1 MSDFPSDWE
10 TKTVGE
16 VCRLQN
22 GRAFKPTDWSRSGL
36 PIVRIQNLNNADAP
50 FNHFDGEVEPR
61 HIIDSGQLLFAWS
74 GTPGTSFGAHIWN
87 GGRAVLN
94 QHIFKVEID
103 EAALDKRFVRFAL
116 NQRLSTFIEKAHGG
130 VGLGHI
136 TKGKFEGTELGIPP
150 LDVQRRIVAKLDELL
165 VLTRA
170 AREQL
175 EAVPALVEQYRQS
188 VLAAAFRGD
197 LTADWRKK
205 NPDVEPASKLLE
217 RIRIERRQKWEAAE
231 LAKLKAKGKSPKDDK
246 WKSKYVEPEPVDT
259 SDLPDLPPSWAWT
272 SLESITHEADGIVDG
287 PFGSHLKSADYV
299 SDGPV
304 VVRLGNLG
312 VGVFKDG
319 DLARVPRE
327 KFDQLIRHE
336 VVAGDLIV
344 SALAEPVGRCCEA
357 PAALGKAIVKADCV
371 RVRPVAAISRNFVMW
386 SLNSPGSLARAA
398 GAGHGLGRVRM
409 NLSDIRARAVPL
421 APAAEQAE
429 LMRGLRSTLDG
440 ANGGKMVA
448 FDLLLNVDSF
458 ERALLAKAFRGELV
472 T

>member
-1 MSDFPSDWE
+1 MTPYM
-10 TKTVGE
+10 
-16 VCRLQN
+16 
-22 GRAFKPTDWSRSGL
+22 RAANVT
-36 PIVRIQNLNNADAP
+36 
-50 FNHFDGEVEPR
+50 
-61 HIIDSGQLLFAWS
+61 
-74 GTPGTSFGAHIWN
+74 WN
-87 GGRAVLN
+87 GVDVSDVKEMDFTPKEQAIYRLEAGDILLSEASGSAAEVGKPAIWREEIPGACFQNTLIRVRSKGPLPEFLHYHFLN
-94 QHIFKVEID
+94 DAKSG
-103 EAALDKRFVRFAL
+103 RFATAGKGIGI
-116 NQRLSTFIEKAHGG
+116 NH
-130 VGLGHI
+130 LGADRMSSWPL
-136 TKGKFEGTELGIPP
+136 TLPP
-150 LDVQRRIVAKLDELL
+150 IDVQRRIVAKLDELL
-165 VLTRA
+165 AQSRA

-197 LTADWRKK
+197 LTADWRQK

-259 SDLPDLPPSWAWT
+259 SDLPELPSSWVWT
-272 SLESITHEADGIVDG
+272 SLESITQEADGIVDG
-287 PFGSHLKSADYV
+287 PFGSHLKSVDYV

-319 DLARVPRE
+319 DLARVPAE

-336 VVAGDLIV
+336 VVAGDLVV
-344 SALAEPVGRCCEA
+344 SALAVPVGRCCEV
-357 PAALGKAIVKADCV
+357 PASLGKAIVKADCV